1 MEKIGMTGNTVLY
14 GIRLS
19 RYFRY
24 PSNTLLGRHELVA
37 TRNLRVG
44 EFISFIFTLI
54 FLIILSLMP
63 ATLIAALLSLRNA
76 RVKYRRA
83 LPLPGWSLVK
93 NKFLVQ
99 STEAGKWLLRLALS
113 ISMLAVVLVCGVY
126 IYEAV
131 K

>member
-1 MEKIGMTGNTVLY
+1 LYLHKVPLILAGTKGHDVTVACPSF
-14 GIRLS
+14 RLVS
-19 RYFRY
+19 CT
-24 PSNTLLGRHELVA
+24 SELNP
-37 TRNLRVG
+37 R
-44 EFISFIFTLI
+44 
-54 FLIILSLMP
+54 

-113 ISMLAVVLVCGVY
+113 ISMLVVVLVCGVY